1 MSDLPTKSSP
11 HSASARRTDL
21 DALRGVAM
29 ILGIVLHALLS
40 FIPTPW
46 PVQDTRQNGLFFI
59 PYAAIHMFRM
69 PLFFLISGFFTMF
82 ILQRHGLGGM
92 IRQRV
97 QRILLPL
104 LLALLTIVPLDNLL
118 KREARD
124 LSVPDPAKRGP
135 LVHAILSGDQSAV
148 IRQLDMG
155 TSVNQE
161 DPAYGLSPL
170 CWASLAGN
178 DRAVSLLLERGADLS
193 ARDSSG
199 NTPLHEAALFCHS
212 STVRLLLE
220 HGADPAA
227 RNAAGSTPLGLCAM
241 MLPLKRDPAA
251 KFGLELPPD
260 SELRGNMHE
269 TLVVLTQPKGS
280 LSFAT
285 WFDRVSAHYREFL
298 LSNDFLIKVKGH
310 SLHLFDEEM
319 LDHLWFLWLLLW
331 LVGGVSLA
339 VWAGFPPSGKFLWW
353 IPPLT
358 LVPQAFMG
366 TALGPDAWLGPLP
379 PPHLLLYYGLFFW
392 FGAEVFSRAG
402 MATHMGRGWQILLP
416 AGLLVLLPAAF
427 ILIGD
432 RGAGSL
438 VQCGYAWV
446 VTLGIMGLF
455 GRYCSHLGY
464 RAQWFSD
471 SAYWMYLAH
480 LPLVL
485 AAQIAVMR
493 LPWPPSL
500 KFLLVM
506 VVVTLLLLTSYRWL
520 VRYTWVGTLLN
531 GPRKPPQAG

>member
-1 MSDLPTKSSP
+1 MTEPKKFVSHRTNP
-11 HSASARRTDL
+11 ARRTDL

-29 ILGIVLHALLS
+29 LLGIVLHALLS

-97 QRILLPL
+97 RRILLPL
-104 LLALLTIVPLDNLL
+104 LLALMTIVPLDNLL

-135 LVHAILSGDQSAV
+135 LVHAILAGDQFEV
-148 IRQLDMG
+148 MRQLDMG
-155 TSVNQE
+155 ASVNQA

-170 CWASLAGN
+170 CWASLSGN
-178 DRAVSLLLERGADLS
+178 DQTVSLLLERGADLGG
-193 ARDSSG
+193 RDSSG
-199 NTPLHEAALFCHS
+199 NTPLHEAALFCHPR
-212 STVRLLLE
+212 TVRLLLE
-220 HGADPAA
+220 HGADPSA
-227 RNAAGSTPLGLCAM
+227 RNNAGSTPLGLCAA
-241 MLPLKRDPAA
+241 MLELKKDAAA
-251 KFGLELPPD
+251 KLGLELPGDP
-260 SELRGNMHE
+260 ELRGRIHDTVE
-269 TLVVLTQPKGS
+269 VLVPAQRS
-280 LSFAT
+280 NAFSS
-285 WFDRVSAHYREFL
+285 WFDRVTARYREFL
-298 LSNDFLIKVKGH
+298 VSNDFLIRVNGH

-331 LVGGVSLA
+331 LVAGVALA
-339 VWAGFPPSGKFLWW
+339 VRAGFPPSGKFIWW

-358 LVPQAFMG
+358 LLPQAFMG
-366 TALGPDAWLGPLP
+366 TVLGPDVWLGLLP

-392 FGAEVFSRAG
+392 FGAAVFSRDGMQTRMGAG
-402 MATHMGRGWQILLP
+402 WKILLPLGLLILLP
-416 AGLLVLLPAAF
+416 ASFV
-427 ILIGD
+427 LIGN
-432 RGAGSL
+432 RWAGSL
-438 VQCGYAWV
+438 VQCAYAWI

-485 AAQIAVMR
+485 AIQIAV
-493 LPWPPSL
+493 LPLAWPPSL
-500 KFLLVM
+500 KFLMVM
-506 VVVTLLLLTSYRWL
+506 VVVTTLLLTSYRWL
-520 VRYTWVGTLLN
+520 VRYTWIGMLLN
-531 GPRKPPQAG
+531 GPRKLPQAG

>member
-1 MSDLPTKSSP
+1 MSDSPTGDSP
-11 HSASARRTDL
+11 HSAPARRTDL

-29 ILGIVLHALLS
+29 LLGVVLHGLLS

-97 QRILLPL
+97 QRILFPL
-104 LLALLTIVPLDNLL
+104 LLALLTIVPVDGLL

-124 LSVPDPAKRGP
+124 LSVPDPSRRGP
-135 LVHAILSGDQSAV
+135 LVNAILSGDQAAV

-155 TSVNQE
+155 TSVNQA

-170 CWASLAGN
+170 CWASLSGN
-178 DRAVSLLLERGADLS
+178 DQAVSLLLERGADLR

-199 NTPLHEAALFCHS
+199 NTPLHEASLFCHPR
-212 STVRLLLE
+212 TVRLLLE
-220 HGADPAA
+220 HGADRSA
-227 RNAAGSTPLGLCAM
+227 RNKAGSTPLALCAAT
-241 MLPLKRDPAA
+241 LELKRDTAA
-251 KFGLELPPD
+251 KLGLELPPD
-260 SELRGNMHE
+260 PELRGRIHD
-269 TLVVLTQPKGS
+269 TVVVLSPAQGAS
-280 LSFAT
+280 SFSS
-285 WFDRVSAHYREFL
+285 WFDRVSARYREFL
-298 LSNDFLIKVKGH
+298 VSNDFLIRVNGH
-310 SLHLFDEEM
+310 SVHLFDETL

-331 LVGGVSLA
+331 LVAGVALA
-339 VWAGFPPSGKFLWW
+339 VWAGFPPTGALLWW

-358 LVPQAFMG
+358 ILPQAFMG
-366 TALGPDAWLGPLP
+366 TALGPDLWLGPLP

-392 FGAEVFSRAG
+392 FGAAVFSRDGMRTRMGAG
-402 MATHMGRGWQILLP
+402 WKVLLP
-416 AGLLVLLPAAF
+416 LGLLVLLPASF
-427 ILIGD
+427 LLIGN

-455 GRYCSHLGY
+455 GRYCSRLGY

-485 AAQIAVMR
+485 ALQIAVVR
-493 LPWPPSL
+493 LGWPPSL

-506 VVVTLLLLTSYRWL
+506 AVVTALLLASYRWL
-520 VRYTWVGTLLN
+520 VRYTWIGTLLN
-531 GPRKPPQAG
+531 GPRKPRRRE